1 MLARILRGTVERP
14 CGRAFSSAATLPS
27 SADVVVVGGGSLGAS
42 VLYHLR
48 KRGLAAILLE
58 KDQITS
64 GTT

>member
-1 MLARILRGTVERP
+1 MLSFRRMPSLRRRLP
-14 CGRAFSSAATLPS
+14 SRAFSALPS

-48 KRGLAAILLE
+48 KRGLDAILLE
-58 KDQITS
+58 KNQLTA

>member
-1 MLARILRGTVERP
+1 MFRLLRRGP
-14 CGRAFSSAATLPS
+14 GRRDFSSAAALPS

-58 KDQITS
+58 KNQLTS